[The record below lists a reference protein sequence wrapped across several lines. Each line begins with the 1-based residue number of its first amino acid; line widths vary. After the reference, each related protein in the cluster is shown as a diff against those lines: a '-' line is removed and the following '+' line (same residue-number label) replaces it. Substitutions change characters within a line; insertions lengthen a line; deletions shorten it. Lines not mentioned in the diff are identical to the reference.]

1 MIHRAQQNA
10 VREQTLSDI
19 ACASLHSAGN
29 TLPISID
36 SIDSTATRYNTRFA
50 PPLVTSTSYYSSPF
64 LLLLLL
70 RVPMIAASSGMS
82 NGPAVPVAAS
92 IRAAA
97 GGSASTVLKLE
108 ALRPGVKAGGML
120 LTLPPEP
127 ELDLELGLEVEV
139 DSELVLSVGDN
150 DDDDDD
156 GSSAV
161 RLGAMGGMVSPA
173 LCWRL
178 WRTRV
183 SSSR

>member
-1 MIHRAQQNA
+1 
-10 VREQTLSDI
+10 
-19 ACASLHSAGN
+19 
-29 TLPISID
+29 
-36 SIDSTATRYNTRFA
+36 
-50 PPLVTSTSYYSSPF
+50 
-64 LLLLLL
+64 
-70 RVPMIAASSGMS
+70 MIAASSGMS

-92 IRAAA
+92 IRAVAD
-97 GGSASTVLKLE
+97 GSASTVLKLE

-127 ELDLELGLEVEV
+127 EPEPEVGLDLDLEVEV

-150 DDDDDD
+150 DDDGDDD

-161 RLGAMGGMVSPA
+161 RLGAMGGMVSSV